1 MFFPPF
7 NFYLTSKYIDS
18 KYTYFMK
25 KSISTFLKHPT
36 KDNANRSA
44 NPPVTRASTILF
56 NSMQELYD
64 HEKKIKAN
72 KKISYYSY
80 GRYGSTTTIE
90 LENILKELEQAH
102 HVFLTGTGFGG
113 VALAIMSV
121 CRPGDEILVSDNVY
135 GPTKEISEEL
145 VKEFNINAIFYDPD
159 NFNDLKEKISKK
171 TKLIVVENPGSNTF
185 EFQDLSKI
193 VNLAKKK
200 NILTFLDNTWGT
212 PLYLKPLKIGFD
224 MSFVSATKY
233 YSGHSDAMGGSLAV
247 NQKVFKRVMFFY
259 KLSGYRM
266 SADEAYLIIRGLRTL
281 DVRLKKHTENTKTV
295 INFLKKQKK
304 IKEILYPYK
313 PSSRNYKLWK
323 KYYSGSNGLFSIVI
337 KSKNKPSV
345 FKFVNSLEL
354 FGIGYSWGGFE
365 SLVIYQDLRDDTKY
379 TKTRKYFR
387 FDKDEHIVRLHIGLE
402 DPKDLIND
410 LKKSLRYI
418 K

>member
-1 MFFPPF
+1 
-7 NFYLTSKYIDS
+7 
-18 KYTYFMK
+18 MK

-36 KDNANRSA
+36 KDNTNRSA

-56 NSMQELYD
+56 NSIQEMYQ
-64 HEKKIKAN
+64 HELKIKKH
-72 KKISYYSY
+72 KKISHYTY

-90 LENILKELEQAH
+90 LENILKELEQAY

-113 VALAIMSV
+113 IALALMSL

-135 GPTKEISEEL
+135 GPTKEISQEL
-145 VKEFNINAIFYDPD
+145 LKEFNVSAKFYNPES
-159 NFNDLKEKISKK
+159 FEDLKNKISKK
-171 TKLIVVENPGSNTF
+171 TKMILVENPGSNTF

-193 VNLAKKK
+193 VSLAKKK
-200 NILTFLDNTWGT
+200 NIYTFLDNTWGT

-224 MSFVSATKY
+224 MSFSSATKY
-233 YSGHSDAMGGSLAV
+233 FSGHSDAMGGSLAV
-247 NQKVFKRVMFFY
+247 NKKVFKKIMFFY

-281 DVRLKKHTENTKTV
+281 DTRLHKHYENTKKI
-295 INFLKKQKK
+295 INFLKSHKK

-313 PSSRNYKLWK
+313 PSSKNYKLWK
-323 KYYSGSNGLFSIVI
+323 KYYSGATGLLSIVI
-337 KSKNKPSV
+337 KSKKKSSV
-345 FKFVNSLEL
+345 IKFVNSLEL

-365 SLVIYQDLRDDTKY
+365 SLALLQDLKKQTEY
-379 TKTRKYFR
+379 TKGRHFFR
-387 FDKDEHIVRLHIGLE
+387 FNKDEYIVRLHIGLE

-410 LKKSLRYI
+410 LKKSLKYI

>member
-1 MFFPPF
+1 
-7 NFYLTSKYIDS
+7 
-18 KYTYFMK
+18 MK

-56 NSMQELYD
+56 NSMQELVR
-64 HEKKIKAN
+64 HEKRIKAN

-80 GRYGSTTTIE
+80 GRYGSSTTIE
-90 LENILKELEQAH
+90 LENILKELEQAY

-113 VALAIMSV
+113 VALAIMSL

-145 VKEFNINAIFYDPD
+145 VKEFNIKASFYDPD
-159 NFNDLKEKISKK
+159 NFDDLKNKVNNK
-171 TKLIVVENPGSNTF
+171 TKMIVVENPGSNTF

-193 VNLAKKK
+193 VQLAKRKK
-200 NILTFLDNTWGT
+200 ILTFLDNTWGT
-212 PLYLKPLKIGFD
+212 PLYLKPLQIGFD
-224 MSFVSATKY
+224 MSFTSATKY

-247 NQKVFKRVMFFY
+247 NKKVFKKIMFFY

-281 DVRLKKHTENTKTV
+281 DVRLEKHYENTKKI

-323 KYYSGSNGLFSIVI
+323 KYYTGANGLLSIVI
-337 KSKNKPSV
+337 KSKKKSSV
-345 FKFVNSLEL
+345 IKFVNSLKL

-365 SLVIYQDLRDDTKY
+365 SLAILQELRGETKY
-379 TKTRKYFR
+379 TKVRRYLR
-387 FDKDEHIVRLHIGLE
+387 FKKDEHIVRLHIGLE
-402 DPKDLIND
+402 DPNDLVAD
-410 LKKSLRYI
+410 LKKSLKHI

>member
-1 MFFPPF
+1 
-7 NFYLTSKYIDS
+7 
-18 KYTYFMK
+18 MK

-36 KDNANRSA
+36 KDSSNRSA

-56 NSMQELYD
+56 NSMQELLQ
-64 HEKKIKAN
+64 HEKRIKAN

-80 GRYGSTTTIE
+80 GRYGSSTTIE
-90 LENILKELEQAH
+90 LENILKKLEQAY

-113 VALAIMSV
+113 VALAIMSL
-121 CRPGDEILVSDNVY
+121 CRPGDEIVVSDNVY
-135 GPTKEISEEL
+135 GPTKEISEKL
-145 VKEFNINAIFYDPD
+145 LKEFNINAKFYNPEKFD
-159 NFNDLKEKISKK
+159 DLVDKITKK
-171 TKLIVVENPGSNTF
+171 TKMILVENPGSNTF

-200 NILTFLDNTWGT
+200 NIYTFLDNTWGT

-224 MSFVSATKY
+224 MSFSSATKY
-233 YSGHSDAMGGSLAV
+233 FSGHSDAMGGSLAV
-247 NQKVFKRVMFFY
+247 NKKVFKQIMFFY

-281 DVRLKKHTENTKTV
+281 DTRLNQHYENTKKV
-295 INFLKKQKK
+295 INFLKRQKK

-313 PSSRNYKLWK
+313 PSSNNYKLWK
-323 KYYSGSNGLFSIVI
+323 KYYSGATGLLSIVI
-337 KSKNKPSV
+337 KSKKKSSV
-345 FKFVNSLEL
+345 LNFVNSLEL

-365 SLVIYQDLRDDTKY
+365 SLAILQEIKSIE
-379 TKTRKYFR
+379 
-387 FDKDEHIVRLHIGLE
+387 KDEYLKGRHFNRFNKDEFIVRLHIGLE

-410 LKKSLRYI
+410 LRKGLKKI